1 MTFQNATQKTKSK
14 TKTNNRRLRKT
25 MRRSHLTTFIY
36 DVVIVGGGI
45 GGLYTAYRLLKRA
58 PNARVL
64 VLEKSPDVGGR
75 VYTYDGFDGATVEAG
90 AGRFSNHHVRL
101 RKLIGELGLAKHVVR
116 IPGGFSY
123 MPSSGSRASLPG
135 SEKDVADVIRAS
147 RKARVSELRT
157 ISFIDYATNVIGK
170 DRAKH
175 IVDSFGYYSELVIM
189 NAYDAIRLMKI
200 LDTNSKSNTFYGL
213 VGGLSQI
220 IEGLKKS
227 IVSRP
232 NAEIRTKT
240 EVVQILEKKERTYE
254 CVLADGSSVM
264 AQQCVFALPRPA
276 LEKLDLFRPLKPELS
291 QVSCGTLCRIYSQF
305 NTTDKEWLK
314 GLNKTTTNNDLRMI
328 IPIDYQ
334 TGVVMISYTDNKYA
348 DKWNR
353 LHKLDIANN
362 KHKDTSKNKNENE
375 KNQLVDSRVATL
387 IHDTLGIR
395 IAKPEKT
402 VVFYWDCGVGY
413 WTIGANSHQVAKR
426 MVCPFPGK
434 RLFVCGEH
442 FSENHQQWM
451 EGALETCEHVLRL
464 VGVDPTVFESR

>member
-1 MTFQNATQKTKSK
+1 MTSQNATQKPRKK
-14 TKTNNRRLRKT
+14 RRLRNT

-64 VLEKSPDVGGR
+64 VLEKSPEVGGR

-101 RKLIGELGLAKHVVR
+101 RKLIGELGLSKRVVR

-123 MPSSGSRASLPG
+123 IPSSVSHAYQEGP
-135 SEKDVADVIRAS
+135 EKDIADVIRAS
-147 RKARVSELRT
+147 RKTRVSDLRT

-170 DRAKH
+170 DRTKH
-175 IVDSFGYYSELVIM
+175 IVNSFGYYSELIIM

-200 LDTNSKSNTFYGL
+200 LDTNAKSNTFYGL
-213 VGGLSQI
+213 SGGFSQI
-220 IEGLKKS
+220 IERLKQS
-227 IVSRP
+227 IVGRP

-240 EVVQILEKKERTYE
+240 EVVQILEQKERTYE
-254 CVLADGSSVM
+254 CVLADGSSIM
-264 AQQCVFALPRPA
+264 ARQCVFALPRPA

-305 NTTDKEWLK
+305 NPTDKEWLK

-348 DKWNR
+348 DKWNQ
-353 LHKLDIANN
+353 LHKHDIA
-362 KHKDTSKNKNENE
+362 NE

-413 WTIGANSHQVAKR
+413 WNIGANSHKVAKR
-426 MVCPFPGK
+426 MICPFPGK

-451 EGALETCEHVLRL
+451 EGALETSEHALRL
-464 VGVDPTVFESR
+464 IRVDPTVFESR

>member
-1 MTFQNATQKTKSK
+1 MTFQNATQKTK
-14 TKTNNRRLRKT
+14 TNKSRLRKT
-25 MRRSHLTTFIY
+25 MRRSHLNTFIY
-36 DVVIVGGGI
+36 DVAIVGGGI

-58 PNARVL
+58 PNTRVL

-90 AGRFSNHHVRL
+90 AGRFSNHHVLL
-101 RKLIGELGLAKHVVR
+101 RKLIRELGLSKQVVR

-123 MPSSGSRASLPG
+123 MPSGGATTEQG

-147 RKARVSELRT
+147 RKTSVNELRA
-157 ISFIDYATNVIGK
+157 ISFIGYATKIIGK
-170 DRAKH
+170 DRAQH
-175 IVDSFGYYSELVIM
+175 IVDSFGYYSELVMM

-200 LDTNSKSNTFYGL
+200 LDTNAKSNAFYGL

-220 IEGLKKS
+220 IDGLKKS
-227 IVSRP
+227 IVSSP

-240 EVVQILEKKERTYE
+240 EVVQIVEKEERKYE
-254 CVLADGSSVM
+254 CILADGSSIR
-264 AQQCVFALPRPA
+264 ARQCVFALPKPA
-276 LEKLDLFRPLKPELS
+276 LEKLELFRPLKPELL

-305 NTTDKEWLK
+305 NKTDREWLK
-314 GLNKTTTNNDLRMI
+314 GLKKTTTNNDLRMI

-334 TGVVMISYTDNKYA
+334 KGVVMISYTDNKYA
-348 DKWNR
+348 DKWNEIHQR
-353 LHKLDIANN
+353 DK
-362 KHKDTSKNKNENE
+362 TERT

-395 IAKPEKT
+395 IAKPAKT

-451 EGALETCEHVLRL
+451 EGALETSEHVLRNL
-464 VGVDPTVFESR
+464 LRSK